1 MARLFKIEFIK
12 ATKNKLFLISVLIGI
27 VLCVYSAVYV
37 ICSYYND
44 LEDLKIIAEQS
55 ECIINPMA
63 SSFSLYN
70 KWIGQEWVS
79 MASSLLFLLL
89 PLTASLP
96 YSWNYCIEK
105 KSGYINNVFTRVN
118 KGRYIKTKFLTT
130 FLVGAIS
137 IFIPLLINI
146 MIVSSFIPAA
156 KPNVYYDIYYNMPI
170 SCVFSEM
177 FYKTPLLYTV
187 MKVLLISSFGGS
199 FAVLG
204 QATGTIIKNKFIAVL
219 FPFVFMLL
227 FNYIV
232 NVFSGNIELSPIQ
245 FLYGGGDALTSY
257 WIVISELVVLLTSS
271 FLIMKI
277 KGEKKDVL

>member
-12 ATKNKLFLISVLIGI
+12 ATKNKLFLISVLIGM
-27 VLCVYSAVYV
+27 VLCIYSAVYV

-44 LEDLKIIAEQS
+44 LADLKIIAEKS

-118 KGRYIKTKFLTT
+118 KSRYIKTKFLTT

-137 IFIPLLINI
+137 IFIPLLVNI
-146 MIVSSFIPAA
+146 IVVSSFIPAA

-187 MKVLLISSFGGS
+187 MKILLISSFGGS
-199 FAVLG
+199 FSVLG
-204 QATGTIIKNKFIAVL
+204 QATGTIIKNRFIVVL

-232 NVFSGNIELSPIQ
+232 NVFSENVELSPIQ
-245 FLYGGGDALTSY
+245 FLYGGGDALSSY
-257 WIVISELVVLLTSS
+257 WIVIAELFLLLTSS
-271 FLIMKI
+271 FLMMKI